1 MKATDSRTSRSS
13 KVHPFATVELFGMPF
28 IDAGSEQQVA
38 EHLLGR
44 ERTALGDDCLPI
56 VVTPNVDIVV
66 QLEKA
71 KTRGLRERMAR
82 CAYVLPDGAPIV
94 WASRWVGEPLQARI
108 AGSTL
113 FAHWW
118 PSVAADRRRVV
129 VLCSTEAVQRGL
141 VAEHPDANVI
151 VAPMIDTSD
160 EQVAVVAAD
169 LVAAAAAADAEYCVV
184 CIGHPKDAMIA
195 LAAVDAWPA
204 GRLPPLFLC
213 LGASAE
219 LHLGLKRRAPEWAQ
233 RHGLEW
239 LVRFAQEPRRMF
251 HRYFVRDLG
260 FFPLAFREIR
270 DRRRS

>member
-1 MKATDSRTSRSS
+1 MS
-13 KVHPFATVELFGMPF
+13 F
-28 IDAGSEQQVA
+28 IDAPDEKSVA
-38 EHLLGR
+38 EHLLSR
-44 ERTALGDDCLPI
+44 ERRALTGECLPV

-71 KTRGLRERMAR
+71 KSRGLRERMSR

-94 WASRWVGEPLQARI
+94 WASRWAGQPLQSRI

-129 VLCSTEAVQRGL
+129 VFCSTEEVKNGL
-141 VAEHPDANVI
+141 LDEHPDATVV

-160 EQVAVVAAD
+160 EQVAAVADD
-169 LVAAAAAADAEYCVV
+169 LVAAAVAADADFCVV
-184 CIGHPKDAMIA
+184 CIGHPKDPMIA
-195 LAAVDAWPA
+195 LAAVDSWPVD
-204 GRLPPLFLC
+204 RLPPLFLC

-219 LHLGLKRRAPEWAQ
+219 LYLGLKRRAPEWAQ

-239 LVRFAQEPRRMF
+239 LVRFLQEPRRMF

-260 FFPLAFREIR
+260 FFPLAFREVIA
-270 DRRRS
+270 RRRS